1 MKENSTVTARSL
13 KLLFVGNSF
22 AVDTMEYAAEIARAL
37 GVEQIKLGTLYVGGC
52 SIDMHYDHA
61 MRDLP
66 AYVYHTNGGEGW
78 TSVPEYRISDAV
90 RSEDWDWIAIQHG
103 THGTA
108 RYTSPECYEN
118 LTPLIR
124 YIKELA
130 PSHTRIA
137 FNLTWMGEHTSQHHE
152 IVSYEG
158 NVALMRQKLIEV
170 TQAVV
175 TPNPLIDLLVPTGTA
190 VENART
196 SQIGLLTRDCYH
208 LSMDKGRYIAALTF
222 IATITGLPI
231 DNVTWTPKGVDEYAL
246 QVAIES
252 ANNAIK
258 APFEITQS
266 KLVR

>member
-1 MKENSTVTARSL
+1 MELGRVERFVNKFHLNRFFNS
-13 KLLFVGNSF
+13 KLILAIDLFVAFS
-22 AVDTMEYAAEIARAL
+22 ASVC
-37 GVEQIKLGTLYVGGC
+37 TLVFVRNIL
-52 SIDMHYDHA
+52 SD
-61 MRDLP
+61 
-66 AYVYHTNGGEGW
+66 NG
-78 TSVPEYRISDAV
+78 
-90 RSEDWDWIAIQHG
+90 
-103 THGTA
+103 
-108 RYTSPECYEN
+108 
-118 LTPLIR
+118 LT
-124 YIKELA
+124 
-130 PSHTRIA
+130 TT